1 MASVNPYLIFDG
13 NCAEA
18 MRFYE
23 RALGGKLERMMTF
36 GEMPGDQ
43 KSPPGTANRIAHARL
58 DLKDGVLMASDS
70 MPGVHQYEGM
80 KGFSVSLTYA
90 NAAESKR
97 IYDALAEGAK
107 QVTMPFQKTFWSEGF
122 GMLTDRFGTPWMVN
136 TEGAS
141 G

>member
-1 MASVNPYLIFDG
+1 MPSVNPYLIFDG

-43 KSPPGTANRIAHARL
+43 KSPPEAAKRIAHARL
-58 DLKDGVLMASDS
+58 DLKGGVLMASDS
-70 MPGVHQYEGM
+70 MPPHPYEGI
-80 KGFSVSLTYA
+80 KGCSVSLTYSS
-90 NAAESKR
+90 AAESKR
-97 IYDALAEGAK
+97 IYDALSEGAA

-122 GMLTDRFGTPWMVN
+122 GMLTDRYGTPWMVN
-136 TEGAS
+136 TEAAGS
-141 G
+141 

>member
-1 MASVNPYLIFDG
+1 MADVNPYLIFDG
-13 NCAEA
+13 NCADA
-18 MRFYE
+18 LRFYE
-23 RALGGKLERMMTF
+23 RVLGGKLKLLTF
-36 GEMPGDQ
+36 GEMPGDH
-43 KSPPGTANRIAHARL
+43 KPPAGSEKRIAHARL
-58 DLKDGVLMASDS
+58 DLDDGVLMASDS

-90 NAAESKR
+90 DAAQSKR

-136 TEGAS
+136 TEGA
-141 G
+141 GG